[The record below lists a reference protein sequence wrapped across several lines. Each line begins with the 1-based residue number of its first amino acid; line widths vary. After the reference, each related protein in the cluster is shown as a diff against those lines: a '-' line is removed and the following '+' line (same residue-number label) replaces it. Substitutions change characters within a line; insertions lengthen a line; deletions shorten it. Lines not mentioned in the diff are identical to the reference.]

1 MEPCILQDR
10 IKSLE
15 KRMEKAEDKLTKLN
29 DSVSEVKAINK
40 QYEERFK
47 AMYDILEKLDKNI
60 EKITGM
66 IDRAKWWL
74 ITGILGPVGLA
85 ALFAALK
92 FL

>member
-1 MEPCILQDR
+1 MEPCKMDDR
-10 IKSLE
+10 MKSLE
-15 KRMEKAEDKLTKLN
+15 KRMEKAEEKLTRIN
-29 DSVSEVKAINK
+29 DSVSEIKAINK

-60 EKITGM
+60 ERITGM

-74 ITGILGPVGLA
+74 ITGILGPVTLA